1 MCIASDVFVLLIP
14 FEILCVCSQRMSQR
28 LSGYHLVASN
38 ARLRQQLA
46 AKGGYLPSGDFISS
60 RMAELKGSPT
70 HSPCRLV
77 YRSSSGSGMLCGN
90 EPEKAIMC

>member
-1 MCIASDVFVLLIP
+1 M
-14 FEILCVCSQRMSQR
+14 CVCVRVYVLKIVSRDNILHFKNTFIIITSQPVLYGFFSACLQRMSQR

-70 HSPCRLV
+70 HSPR
-77 YRSSSGSGMLCGN
+77 R
-90 EPEKAIMC
+90 

>member
-1 MCIASDVFVLLIP
+1 
-14 FEILCVCSQRMSQR
+14 MSQR

-46 AKGGYLPSGDFISS
+46 AKGGYLPSGDFISA

-70 HSPCRLV
+70 HSPR
-77 YRSSSGSGMLCGN
+77 R
-90 EPEKAIMC
+90 